1 MADLSTNY
9 LGLKLRNPI
18 IAGSSN
24 LSMDI
29 KNIKAMEEAGVG
41 AIVYKSL
48 FEEQV
53 NFESADLDEDL
64 QLYNDRHAEMI
75 KIHP

>member
-1 MADLSTNY
+1 MADLSINY
-9 LGLKLRNPI
+9 MGLKLKNPL

-24 LSMDI
+24 LALNI
-29 KNIKAMEEAGVG
+29 KNVKAMEEAGIG

-53 NFESADLDEDL
+53 NFESADESL
-64 QLYNDRHAEMI
+64 
-75 KIHP
+75 